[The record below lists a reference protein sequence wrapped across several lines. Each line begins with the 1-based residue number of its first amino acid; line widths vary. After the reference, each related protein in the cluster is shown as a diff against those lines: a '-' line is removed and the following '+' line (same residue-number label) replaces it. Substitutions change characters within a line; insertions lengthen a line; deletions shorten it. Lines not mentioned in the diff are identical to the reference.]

1 MAHMFKCALLSLIV
15 FSSLVIAADDKVERG
30 KYLTEEIGKC
40 QDCHTPRLETG
51 ELDKSKWLK
60 GAPALDFAPKK
71 PVKGW
76 HDSSPDLTG
85 GGRLFQRWNEDGIVK
100 FLVTG
105 KGPRGNGADAPMPTY
120 NMKQEDAEAIVAYLK
135 SLK

>member
-1 MAHMFKCALLSLIV
+1 MSDMLKCTLLAIVLLSFLA
-15 FSSLVIAADDKVERG
+15 FGADDKIERG
-30 KYLTEEIGKC
+30 KYLVEEVGKC
-40 QDCHTPRLETG
+40 QACHTPRTETG

-60 GAPALDFAPKK
+60 GTTALDFASKK

-85 GGRLFQRWNEDGIVK
+85 GGRLFQRWGEDGVVK

-120 NMKQEDAEAIVAYLK
+120 NLKQEDAEAIVAYLK

>member
-1 MAHMFKCALLSLIV
+1 MSDMLKCALLGFVLL
-15 FSSLVIAADDKVERG
+15 SSLTFAADDKIERG
-30 KYLTEEIGKC
+30 KYLVEEIGKC
-40 QDCHTPRLETG
+40 QECHTPRLETG
-51 ELDKSKWLK
+51 EFDKSKWLK
-60 GAPALDFAPKK
+60 GSTALDFSPKK

-85 GGRLFQRWNEDGIVK
+85 SGRLFQRWGDDGVVK

-120 NMKQEDAEAIVAYLK
+120 NLKQEDAEAIVAYLK